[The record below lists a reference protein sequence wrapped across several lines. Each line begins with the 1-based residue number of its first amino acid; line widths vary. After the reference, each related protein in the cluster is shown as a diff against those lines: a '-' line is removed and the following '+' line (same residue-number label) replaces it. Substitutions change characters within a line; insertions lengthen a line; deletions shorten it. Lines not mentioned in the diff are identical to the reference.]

1 MKLLTFVLLNLLH
14 NSLVQF
20 ESLCGI
26 YSSRIIP
33 VTVCVWVAP
42 KPSVF
47 YRIGYLENYLETL
60 QRK

>member
-1 MKLLTFVLLNLLH
+1 MLLNLLH